1 MHKIVLKPTNVEITA
16 AAGTSLRDLLFEQGV
31 EFPCGGHGRCRGC
44 KVRVLQGDVAV
55 NDAQRQHLKP
65 NELADGWRLSCQCN
79 LDDDLVIELRQW
91 DAAILTN
98 DSAFAFTPRPGLG
111 VAVDLGTTTLVAQL
125 LDLNTSHV
133 LAVRTALNNQARYGA
148 DVMSRVGFSVAEKGQ
163 SKLQEIIRTQIGKL
177 INDLVFAAQVNPAD
191 ICDVVI
197 VGNTVMYHIF
207 CGIDLEPMSHYPFE
221 PSEDGLQMF
230 RAADLGWKLGPN
242 TVVRFLPCLGSFVGS
257 DITAGVLATGIHES
271 NELVGLV
278 DLGTNGEIVIGNRER
293 LLCSST
299 AAGPAF
305 EGARISM
312 GMRAATGAISEVFL
326 KEEFRSQLASVNG
339 QRSSSDLANLY
350 ECRVLGSVEP
360 RGICGSG
367 LVDAVA
373 VGLDLSVIKP
383 TGRLNST
390 DQSSS
395 GEKGWALCPPVVL
408 SQTDIRELQ
417 LAKGAIAAGI
427 HLLLQQWGA
436 NEKDLTR
443 LYLAGAFGNYISRS
457 SARRIGLLK
466 FPLEKVQ
473 PAGNTALLG
482 AKLGLFLNDEDVYT
496 TIRAKVKHVGLN
508 EDPSFQDAYVDEMS
522 FPADE
527 EA

>member
-1 MHKIVLKPTNVEITA
+1 MSVKLTRKIVLKPTNVELVA
-16 AAGTSLRDLLFEQGV
+16 NAGTPLRDLLFEQGV

-44 KVRVLQGDVAV
+44 KIRVLQGNVAI
-55 NDAQRQHLKP
+55 NDAQRDHLKP
-65 NELADGWRLSCQCN
+65 QELADGWRLACQSN

-133 LAVRTALNNQARYGA
+133 LAVRTALNSQARYGA

-163 SKLQEIIRTQIGKL
+163 KKLEEIIRTQIGKL
-177 INDLVFAAQVNPAD
+177 INDLVFAAQVDPAS
-191 ICDVVI
+191 ICDVAI

-221 PSEDGLQMF
+221 PKEDGLQLF
-230 RAADLGWKLGPN
+230 RAVDLGWNLGPD
-242 TVVRFLPCLGSFVGS
+242 TIVRFLPCLGSFVGS

-271 NELVGLV
+271 KDLVGLV
-278 DLGTNGEIVIGNRER
+278 DLGTNGEIVIGNRDR

-312 GMRAATGAISEVFL
+312 GMRASTGAISEVL
-326 KEEFRSQLASVNG
+326 LENG
-339 QRSSSDLANLY
+339 VVQ
-350 ECRVLGSVEP
+350 CRVLGSVEP

-373 VGLDLSVIKP
+373 VGLDLGTIKP
-383 TGRLNST
+383 TGRMNGT
-390 DQSSS
+390 TQSAN
-395 GEKGWALCPPVVL
+395 GERGWTLCPPVVL

-427 HLLLQQWGA
+427 HLLLEQWGA
-436 NEKDLTR
+436 SEKDLTR

-466 FPLEKVQ
+466 FPLDIVQ

-482 AKLGLFLNDEDVYT
+482 AKLGLFLNDEGVYAR
-496 TIRAKVKHVGLN
+496 IRAKTQHVGLN
-508 EDPSFQDAYVDEMS
+508 EDPNFQDAFVDEMG
-522 FPADE
+522 FPDE
-527 EA
+527 SSD